1 MAWYD
6 ILTRNTGWKAVSILL
21 AVLIWYTINQVQTSN
36 DPIRVK
42 AQELKEPKL
51 EPSKPINL
59 LESPAVSTNRIN
71 VIQSFDIR
79 ILKSPDDHTRYILE
93 PSQVTLELASNADPT
108 PDFAN
113 ASIVKVLVD
122 PETIP
127 VGVLSTN
134 LNIRWFVHKD
144 VIVKNIEPKDVKVT
158 RVVEESPTPPEDPEP
173 AGEDTDKTED
183 EDSAE

>member
-6 ILTRNTGWKAVSILL
+6 ILTRNTGWKAGSILL

-79 ILKSPDDHTRYILE
+79 ILKSPDDNTRYILE

-158 RVVEESPTPPEDPEP
+158 RVVEVSTTPPEDPEP
-173 AGEDTDKTED
+173 AEEDTDKTED
-183 EDSAE
+183 EDNGE

>member
-1 MAWYD
+1 M
-6 ILTRNTGWKAVSILL
+6 
-21 AVLIWYTINQVQTSN
+21 
-36 DPIRVK
+36 
-42 AQELKEPKL
+42 
-51 EPSKPINL
+51 
-59 LESPAVSTNRIN
+59 
-71 VIQSFDIR
+71 
-79 ILKSPDDHTRYILE
+79 
-93 PSQVTLELASNADPT
+93 TLELASNADPT

-158 RVVEESPTPPEDPEP
+158 RVVEESPTPPKDPEP

-183 EDSAE
+183 EDSGA

>member
-6 ILTRNTGWKAVSILL
+6 ILTRNTGWKAVSMLL

-79 ILKSPDDHTRYILE
+79 ILKSPDDNTRYILE

-108 PDFAN
+108 PDFAS

-127 VGVLSTN
+127 VGVLSAN
-134 LNIRWFVHKD
+134 LNVRWYVDKD
-144 VIVKNIEPKDVKVT
+144 VILKNIEPKDVKVT
-158 RVVEESPTPPEDPEP
+158 RVVEESTTPTDETEP
-173 AGEDTDKTED
+173 VEKELDKTKD